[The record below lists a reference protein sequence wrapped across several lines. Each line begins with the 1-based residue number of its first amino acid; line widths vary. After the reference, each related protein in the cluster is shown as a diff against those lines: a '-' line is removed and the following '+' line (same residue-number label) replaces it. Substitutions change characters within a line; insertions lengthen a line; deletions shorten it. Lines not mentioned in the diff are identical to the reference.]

1 MVEGLAS
8 GGPREEPVPAPS
20 PVSGAAPV
28 EVAFIGGSGRCGSTL
43 LELLLGRVPG
53 FVAVGEL
60 RHVWERNFAGDVRCA
75 CGEPFS
81 RCPFWTA
88 VVAEAFGGPVDGRRV
103 ARLRHSVERFRRW
116 PYLTGAMPQPA
127 GYRLALDRYTGLLGR
142 MYPAIRQLSGARVVV
157 DASKHPAHGQ
167 ILRRMPEIDLSV
179 IHLVRDSRAVV
190 HSLQRQKDRPDHTDR
205 DAVMPTLPPVKAA
218 LNWDLING
226 LCSRLARSHHRS
238 IRLRY
243 EDLARDPDAA
253 VEQVLRLVRGRPGD
267 REPIAD
273 GPVEVGTQHTLSG
286 NPIRFERG
294 PLRIAPDLEWRTAMP
309 SGQRVAVTALTFPL
323 LRAYG
328 YGAR

>member
-1 MVEGLAS
+1 MAGAD
-8 GGPREEPVPAPS
+8 PVR
-20 PVSGAAPV
+20 
-28 EVAFIGGSGRCGSTL
+28 VAFIGGSGRCGSTL

-60 RHVWERNFAGDVRCA
+60 RHVWERSFAGDVRCA

-81 RCPFWTA
+81 RCEFWTA

-116 PYLTGAMPQPA
+116 PYLTAAMPQPA
-127 GYRLALDRYTGLLGR
+127 AYRLALDRYTGLLGR
-142 MYPAIRQLSGARVVV
+142 LYRAIRKHSGAEVVV

-167 ILRRMPEIDLSV
+167 VLRRMPELELSV

-190 HSLQRQKDRPDHTDR
+190 HSLQRRKDRPDHEDR
-205 DAVMPTLPPVKAA
+205 EDIMPTLPPVKAA
-218 LNWDLING
+218 LNWDLTNG
-226 LCSRLARSHHRS
+226 LCSRLARSHPRS

-253 VEQVLRLVRGRPGD
+253 VERVLRLVQGD
-267 REPIAD
+267 VAGREPIAD
-273 GPVEVGTQHTLSG
+273 GPVDVGTQHTLSG

-309 SGQRVAVTALTFPL
+309 PGRRATVTALTFPL